1 MEWWRQPDWWI
12 AGLTAAIAALTFG
25 LVRKTHNLVVEA
37 RESSSRQLRAYLNVF
52 ECFAEWEDD
61 GELLVRQ
68 VRITIEFRNTGQTP
82 ANKVRCW
89 ANAASVVSGFERFD
103 GPAGD
108 PRESKGVSAP
118 GQTGRMIFKTQFTS
132 QTEDEVAVWRAGE
145 RTLVVYGKLIYFD
158 AFDVERTTH
167 FRYYMPPEGV
177 GASHGSFMSSADG
190 NDAT

>member
-1 MEWWRQPDWWI
+1 M
-12 AGLTAAIAALTFG
+12 
-25 LVRKTHNLVVEA
+25 
-37 RESSSRQLRAYLNVF
+37 S

-68 VRITIEFRNTGQTP
+68 IRITIEFRNTGQTP

-89 ANAASVVSGFERFD
+89 AIAASLLAGSERFD
-103 GPAGD
+103 GPVGD
-108 PRESKGVSAP
+108 PHESKGVSAP
-118 GQTGRMIFKTQFTS
+118 GQKGRMVFKKQFTS
-132 QTEDEVAVWRAGE
+132 QTEDEVAVWRAGK
-145 RTLVVYGKLIYFD
+145 RTLVVYGKLIYID

-177 GASHGSFMSSADG
+177 GASRGSFMSSAEG